1 MFKNIE
7 NKLKDLAY
15 IVFALVTL
23 GGVGGGITL
32 IVVDDDFIAL
42 GIILIVLSWVIG
54 MLSAWPIY
62 GIGEAVELARANNE
76 LLLRNKKSSNKSQN
90 EKKQVKATEPEQ
102 ENRKSESVSS
112 AVKAEEVNISD
123 VETELGKCDICKK
136 EDQLLKCKIIKNNGI
151 SYMSLCNDCYVN
163 ILESNDFIEL
173 EILD

>member
-62 GIGEAVELARANNE
+62 GIGEVVELARANN
-76 LLLRNKKSSNKSQN
+76 
-90 EKKQVKATEPEQ
+90 
-102 ENRKSESVSS
+102 
-112 AVKAEEVNISD
+112 
-123 VETELGKCDICKK
+123 
-136 EDQLLKCKIIKNNGI
+136 
-151 SYMSLCNDCYVN
+151 
-163 ILESNDFIEL
+163 
-173 EILD
+173 